1 MFLFHQEHSIKCR
14 FIRKLVPCKI
24 FIWFTFLMSI
34 KKNVA
39 FDLTIEVMILIRHIF
54 LTIEKNSLFSIIE
67 KDWNLGE

>member
-1 MFLFHQEHSIKCR
+1 
-14 FIRKLVPCKI
+14 
-24 FIWFTFLMSI
+24 MSI